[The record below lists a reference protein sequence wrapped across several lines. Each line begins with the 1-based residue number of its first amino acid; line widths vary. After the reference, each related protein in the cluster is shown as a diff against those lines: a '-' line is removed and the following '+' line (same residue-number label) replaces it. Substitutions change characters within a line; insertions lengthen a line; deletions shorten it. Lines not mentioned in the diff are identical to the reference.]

1 MGPQGPRTEELMDTR
16 QERVLEMARAYVRA
30 LNGGGDYLG
39 AYNDMVTHIRGE
51 FGDDPITLAV
61 ELASVYAAWAMDK
74 Q

>member
-1 MGPQGPRTEELMDTR
+1 
-16 QERVLEMARAYVRA
+16 MARAYVRA